1 MGQTLDEVALQLQRS
16 KNRVQ
21 LIYAFNGVG
30 KTRLSRSFRAQLLAK
45 ESAASPEVDDETD
58 VRSPVIYYNAFTED
72 LFYWDNDLEKGEER
86 VLKIQENHFS
96 DWILGEQGQDSNIVK
111 HFQRYTSE
119 KLTPRFDPSFRSV
132 RFSRDG
138 GNEGAIENI
147 KISKGE
153 ESCFIWCFFYSLLEQ
168 IIESRNEGDV
178 ENAEDAYKY
187 IFIDDPVS
195 SLDENHLIEI
205 ACDIARLIKRDASKL
220 QFIITTHNPLF
231 FNVLV
236 NELRQL
242 DQEKLKDLKP
252 RRMTCRLLSLLE
264 DGTYELKDTSDHPFS
279 YHLCLLQE
287 IEQAI
292 AGGAIQKYHYAF
304 LRNILEKTSVFLG
317 HKEWEDL
324 LPGEDEDT
332 RHAYYQ
338 RLINL
343 SHHSRSSHEEPPHI
357 GEADKRILGYL
368 VTHLKTEYKFK

>member
-1 MGQTLDEVALQLQRS
+1 MGKTLDEVALQLQHS

-45 ESAASPEVDDETD
+45 KPEGSAEADDETSGI
-58 VRSPVIYYNAFTED
+58 SPVLYYNAFTED
-72 LFYWDNDLEKGEER
+72 LFYWDNDLERGEER

-96 DWILGEQGQDSNIVK
+96 DWILGEQGQDGNIVK

-153 ESCFIWCFFYSLLEQ
+153 ESCFIWCFFFSLLEQ
-168 IIESRNEGDV
+168 IIESRNEGD
-178 ENAEDAYKY
+178 EDNAEDAYEY

-236 NELRQL
+236 NELRKL
-242 DQEKLKDLKP
+242 DQEKTKNVKP
-252 RRMTCRLLSLLE
+252 RGMTCWLLSLLE
-264 DGTYELKDTSDHPFS
+264 DGSYEMKDTSDHPFS

-324 LPGEDEDT
+324 LPRVDEDA
-332 RHAYYQ
+332 RNSYYK
-338 RLINL
+338 RIINL
-343 SHHSRSSHEEPPHI
+343 AHHSRSSHEESPHI
-357 GEADKRILGYL
+357 GEDDKRVLSYL
-368 VTHLKTEYKFK
+368 VEHLKREYKFR

>member
-45 ESAASPEVDDETD
+45 ESVASPEVDDETD

-168 IIESRNEGDV
+168 IIEVRNEGDV

-205 ACDIARLIKRDASKL
+205 ACDIARLIKQDASQL
-220 QFIITTHNPLF
+220 QYIITTHNPLF

-242 DQEKLKDLKP
+242 DQKKPKGVKP
-252 RRMTCRLLSLLE
+252 RGTMCWLLSLLE
-264 DGTYELKDTSDHPFS
+264 DGTYELKDTSDHPFA

-324 LPGEDEDT
+324 LPGGDEDT

-357 GEADKRILGYL
+357 GEADKRTLSFL